1 MDVIPTGRALGA
13 EITGIDLSKDV
24 SAAQRDFIFNA
35 WIEHLVVLFRGQSLS
50 FADLLRLRELFG
62 PPGQA
67 ANQLLGLGRK
77 KYLPDGLPD
86 DIAIISNITDAQ
98 GKPIGALGDGEAF
111 WHTDSS
117 FTEAPIS
124 ASLLHAIEVTEQGGE
139 TAFLN
144 MYRAYEDM
152 PAELAARINGKHAN
166 HSKVHNSAGV
176 RRPEFADVTDPS
188 KAPGVKHPLVRTHPV
203 TGRKCLYLGRRLNS
217 YIFDLPLEESEEVLD
232 EIWAHTCRTNT
243 CGSIS
248 GGSAICSS
256 GITAVPCTTA
266 MPLRQTRAGSC
277 ISQRQPGSPSFRYLL
292 IHEARYR
299 GCVLRPPV
307 TARGLAADDIFSPFC

>member
-1 MDVIPTGRALGA
+1 MNVIPTGRALGA
-13 EITGIDLSKDV
+13 EVTGIDLSKEV
-24 SAAQRDFIFNA
+24 SAAQREFIFNA
-35 WIEHLVVLFRGQSLS
+35 YVKNLVLLFRGQSLS
-50 FADLLRLRELFG
+50 FDDLLRLREMFG

-86 DIAIISNITDAQ
+86 DVAIISNITDAE

-117 FTEAPIS
+117 FTATPIS
-124 ASLLHAIEVTEQGGE
+124 ASLLHSIEVTEQGGE

-152 PAELAARINGKHAN
+152 PTGLAARINGKYVN

-188 KAPGVKHPLVRTHPV
+188 KAPGVKHPIVRTHPV
-203 TGRKCLYLGRRLNS
+203 TRRKCLYLGRRLNS
-217 YIFDLPLEESEEVLD
+217 YIFDLSLEESEGVLD
-232 EIWAHTCRTNT
+232 EIWAHACQDKYVWEHKWQVGDLLVWDNRCTMHHRNAFAPNARRLMHK
-243 CGSIS
+243 S
-248 GGSAICSS
+248 
-256 GITAVPCTTA
+256 TTA
-266 MPLRQTRAGSC
+266 G
-277 ISQRQPGSPSFRYLL
+277 
-292 IHEARYR
+292 E
-299 GCVLRPPV
+299 PV
-307 TARGLAADDIFSPFC
+307 I

>member
-1 MDVIPTGRALGA
+1 MNVIPTGRALGA

-24 SAAQRDFIFNA
+24 SATQREFIFNA
-35 WIEHLVVLFRGQSLS
+35 WTGHLVLLFRGQRLS

-77 KYLPDGLPD
+77 EYLRDEIPD
-86 DIAIISNITDAQ
+86 DITIISNIVDAE
-98 GKPIGALGDGEAF
+98 GKPIGGLGDGEAF

-117 FTEAPIS
+117 FTEKPIS
-124 ASLLHAIEVTEQGGE
+124 ASLLHAIEVTERGGE

-144 MYRAYEDM
+144 MYKAYEEM
-152 PAELAARINGKHAN
+152 PAALAARIDGKYVN

-188 KAPGVKHPLVRTHPV
+188 KGPGVKHPIVRTHPA

-217 YIFDLPLEESEEVLD
+217 YIFGLSLDESEALLD
-232 EIWAHTCRTNT
+232 EIWAHACQDKYVWQHKWRVGDLLVWDNRCTMHHRNAFAPNARRLMHKST
-243 CGSIS
+243 
-248 GGSAICSS
+248 SA
-256 GITAVPCTTA
+256 GEAV
-266 MPLRQTRAGSC
+266 
-277 ISQRQPGSPSFRYLL
+277 
-292 IHEARYR
+292 
-299 GCVLRPPV
+299 V
-307 TARGLAADDIFSPFC
+307 

>member
-1 MDVIPTGRALGA
+1 MNVIPTDRALGA
-13 EITGIDLSKDV
+13 EITGIDLSQEI
-24 SAAQRDFIFNA
+24 SAAQREFIVKA
-35 WIEHLVVLFRGQSLS
+35 YTDRLVLLCRGQSLS

-62 PPGQA
+62 PPGRA

-77 KYLPDGLPD
+77 HYLPDEVPD
-86 DIAIISNITDAQ
+86 DITIISNLVDAD
-98 GKPIGALGDGEAF
+98 GKPLGSLGSDEAF

-117 FTEAPIS
+117 FTETPIS

-152 PAELAARINGKHAN
+152 PAALARQIEGKYAN

-188 KAPGVKHPLVRTHPV
+188 KAPGIKHPIVRTHPV

-217 YIFDLPLEESEEVLD
+217 YIFGMSLEDSETLLD
-232 EIWAHTCRTNT
+232 AVWAHACQDKYVWQHKWRVGDLLVWDNRCTMHHRNAF
-243 CGSIS
+243 SPNARRLMHKS
-248 GGSAICSS
+248 
-256 GITAVPCTTA
+256 TTA
-266 MPLRQTRAGSC
+266 G
-277 ISQRQPGSPSFRYLL
+277 
-292 IHEARYR
+292 EA
-299 GCVLRPPV
+299 VV
-307 TARGLAADDIFSPFC
+307 

>member
-1 MDVIPTGRALGA
+1 MNVIPTGRALGA
-13 EITGIDLSKDV
+13 EITGVDLSTDV
-24 SAAQRDFIFNA
+24 SARQREFIFNA
-35 WIEHLVVLFRGQSLS
+35 YTEHLVALFRGQSLS

-62 PPGQA
+62 PPGLA

-77 KYLPDGLPD
+77 KYYTDDVPDE
-86 DIAIISNITDAQ
+86 ITIVSNITDAQ
-98 GKPIGALGDGEAF
+98 GKPLGALGSDEAF

-117 FTEAPIS
+117 FTETPIS

-152 PAELAARINGKHAN
+152 PAGLAARINGKFAN
-166 HSKVHNSAGV
+166 HSKVHNSTGV

-217 YIFDLPLEESEEVLD
+217 YIFGLSLAESEATLD
-232 EIWAHTCRTNT
+232 EIWAHACQDKYVWQHTWRVGDLIVWDNRCTMHHRNAFAPNARRLMHK
-243 CGSIS
+243 S
-248 GGSAICSS
+248 
-256 GITAVPCTTA
+256 TTA
-266 MPLRQTRAGSC
+266 G
-277 ISQRQPGSPSFRYLL
+277 
-292 IHEARYR
+292 E
-299 GCVLRPPV
+299 PV
-307 TARGLAADDIFSPFC
+307 V

>member
-13 EITGIDLSKDV
+13 EVTGIDLSREV
-24 SAAQRDFIFNA
+24 SAAQRDFIVNA
-35 WIEHLVVLFRGQSLS
+35 YLENLVLLFRGQSLS
-50 FADLLRLRELFG
+50 FSDLLRLRELFG

-86 DIAIISNITDAQ
+86 DVAIISNIVDAE

-117 FTEAPIS
+117 FTETPIS
-124 ASLLHAIEVTEQGGE
+124 ASLLHAIEVTEEGGE

-152 PAELAARINGKHAN
+152 PAGLAARINGKYAN

-176 RRPEFADVTDPS
+176 RRPEFAEVTDPS

-217 YIFDLPLEESEEVLD
+217 YIFDLSLEESEEVLD
-232 EIWAHTCRTNT
+232 EIWAHACQDKYVWQHKWRVGDLLVWDNRCTMHHRNAFAPNARRLMHK
-243 CGSIS
+243 S
-248 GGSAICSS
+248 
-256 GITAVPCTTA
+256 TTA
-266 MPLRQTRAGSC
+266 G
-277 ISQRQPGSPSFRYLL
+277 
-292 IHEARYR
+292 E
-299 GCVLRPPV
+299 PV
-307 TARGLAADDIFSPFC
+307 I

>member
-1 MDVIPTGRALGA
+1 MNVIPTGRALGA
-13 EITGIDLSKDV
+13 EITGIDLSADV
-24 SAAQRDFIFNA
+24 SAAQREFILNA
-35 WIEHLVVLFRGQSLS
+35 YTEHLVVLFRGQSLS

-62 PPGQA
+62 PPGLA

-77 KYLPDGLPD
+77 KYYTDDVPDE
-86 DIAIISNITDAQ
+86 ITIVSNIVDAQ
-98 GKPIGALGDGEAF
+98 GKPVGALGSDEAF

-117 FTEAPIS
+117 FTETPIS

-152 PAELAARINGKHAN
+152 PTGLAARINGKFAN
-166 HSKVHNSAGV
+166 HSKVHNSTGV

-217 YIFDLPLEESEEVLD
+217 YIFGLPLAESEETLD
-232 EIWAHTCRTNT
+232 EIWAHACQDKYVWQHTWRVGDLIVWDNRCTMHHRNAFAPNARRLMHK
-243 CGSIS
+243 S
-248 GGSAICSS
+248 
-256 GITAVPCTTA
+256 TTA
-266 MPLRQTRAGSC
+266 G
-277 ISQRQPGSPSFRYLL
+277 
-292 IHEARYR
+292 E
-299 GCVLRPPV
+299 PV
-307 TARGLAADDIFSPFC
+307 V